1 MTKTYIDKQEYRK
14 ILRDMFEA
22 VELVDRLDITID
34 EVLDAFEEAWM
45 EDDDLYDEVY
55 GINDDDYEYLEWDD
69 DEFDDDK
76 E

>member
-1 MTKTYIDKQEYRK
+1 VAKTYIDKQEYRK

-45 EDDDLYDEVY
+45 EDEELYDEVY
-55 GINDDDYEYLEWDD
+55 GDMDDYEYLEIDE
-69 DEFDDDK
+69 DEFDDD

>member
-1 MTKTYIDKQEYRK
+1 MPKNYIDKQEYRK

-22 VELVDRLDITID
+22 AELVDRLDITID
-34 EVLDAFEEAWM
+34 EVLDAFEEIWM

-55 GINDDDYEYLEWDD
+55 GLDDDDYDYLEIDD
-69 DEFDDDK
+69 DEFDD